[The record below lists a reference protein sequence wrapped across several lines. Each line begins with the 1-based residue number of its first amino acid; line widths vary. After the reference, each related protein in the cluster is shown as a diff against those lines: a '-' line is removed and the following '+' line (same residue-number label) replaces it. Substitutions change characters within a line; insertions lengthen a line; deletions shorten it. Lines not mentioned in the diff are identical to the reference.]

1 VSAEI
6 FARTFVEEFCARA
19 QREGQRFSAMW
30 REGGPA
36 WTALMVHAPD
46 QDSVLAR
53 TLKLW
58 RLEIH
63 GDDRISLHHWYTVDL
78 MAIAPPLQTVTDY
91 WDTSPVALVEHENAK
106 DIETELWKLA
116 HWRAPLKVL
125 VFYRLAND
133 PWLDRKFEQAQR
145 IVAAAQSP
153 LAEIGVEYLLLAG
166 CREKQRVSWRAETW
180 RNGHWS
186 RQTHNTDVFVGD

>member
-1 VSAEI
+1 VSADI
-6 FARTFVEEFCARA
+6 FARIFVEEFCARA

-30 REGGPA
+30 HEGGPT
-36 WTALMVHAPD
+36 WTAIMVHAPD

-53 TLKLW
+53 TSRRW
-58 RLEIH
+58 RCEVN
-63 GDDRISLHHWYTVDL
+63 GNDDISVHHWYTVDL
-78 MAIAPPLQTVTDY
+78 MAVTPPLQTVTDY
-91 WDTSPVALVEHENAK
+91 WDTSPVALIEHENGK

-125 VFYRLAND
+125 VFYRLADD

-153 LAEIGVEYLLLAG
+153 QAEVGVEYLLLAG
-166 CREKQRVSWRAETW
+166 CREKQRLAWRAETY
-180 RNGHWS
+180 RSESWS
-186 RQTHNTDVFVGD
+186 RQIHNTNVFVDD